1 MTRYWLRGSNGYE
14 VAVQVAEDGTACYFD
29 LAYAL
34 GAPAL
39 GPWTVIDRTGGTV
52 RYLGLIDRSIVSQS
66 GARLCDVHGPNT
78 MRFQLLGQLT
88 PAPAMGS

>member
-29 LAYAL
+29 LEYAL
-34 GAPAL
+34 SPPAL
-39 GPWTVIDRTGGTV
+39 CPWTVIDRTGGIV
-52 RYLGLIDRSIVSQS
+52 RYLGLIDRGIVSQS